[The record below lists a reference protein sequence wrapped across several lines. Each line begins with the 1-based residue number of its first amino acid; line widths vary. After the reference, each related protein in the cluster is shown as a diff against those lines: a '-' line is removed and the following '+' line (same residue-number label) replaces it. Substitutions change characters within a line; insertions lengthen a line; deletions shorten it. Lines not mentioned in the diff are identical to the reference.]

1 MASNYNRL
9 TKPAV
14 VLVKGGQAHVIV
26 ERETFA
32 DLIRNDR
39 IPEHLK

>member
-14 VLVKGGQAHVIV
+14 VFVKGGMHQLVV
-26 ERETFA
+26 KRETLD
-32 DLIRNDR
+32 DLIRNDLEIR
-39 IPEHLK
+39 VV